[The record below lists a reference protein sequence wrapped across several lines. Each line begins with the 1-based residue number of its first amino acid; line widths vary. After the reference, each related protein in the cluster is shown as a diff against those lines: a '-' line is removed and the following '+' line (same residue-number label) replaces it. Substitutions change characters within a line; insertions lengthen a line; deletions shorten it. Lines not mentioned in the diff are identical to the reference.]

1 MKYILMKLLVDII
14 LRIKL
19 IKKYWVKLIIDYEN
33 GNTYMIIKLVKIM
46 HKLTMVTIIVTKD
59 RK

>member
-1 MKYILMKLLVDII
+1 MKLLVDVI

-33 GNTYMIIKLVKIM
+33 GNTYIIIKLVKIM